1 MFLTSCSIS
10 GEFNFFLKKN
20 RAILSDTN
28 SSGTIIFFFSKKFD
42 CVNTLQDQLLENVK
56 VDLVTPEGFTTR
68 AVIPCQKLVYGEKD
82 TTYVIVEFP
91 PDVANSTGNV
101 KF

>member
-1 MFLTSCSIS
+1 MLFASCRIP
-10 GEFNFFLKKN
+10 
-20 RAILSDTN
+20 
-28 SSGTIIFFFSKKFD
+28 GTCCKDSYCNKVHVKYFYTLQFD

-68 AVIPCQKLVYGEKD
+68 AVIPCPKLVYGEKD

-91 PDVANSTGNV
+91 PDVANSTGIYKV
-101 KF
+101 SSI